1 MKHPRSKLQ
10 GIQQLSNLIQ
20 LFFLANLPEEF
31 VANKGTYWRLAYDLL
46 QDPYHFN
53 SQLEQMQT
61 ALEAARD
68 Q

>member
-1 MKHPRSKLQ
+1 MAETLY
-10 GIQQLSNLIQ
+10 
-20 LFFLANLPEEF
+20 FLANLPEEF
-31 VANKGTYWRLAYDLL
+31 VTNMGAYWRIAYDLL

-53 SQLEQMQT
+53 SHLEQMQT